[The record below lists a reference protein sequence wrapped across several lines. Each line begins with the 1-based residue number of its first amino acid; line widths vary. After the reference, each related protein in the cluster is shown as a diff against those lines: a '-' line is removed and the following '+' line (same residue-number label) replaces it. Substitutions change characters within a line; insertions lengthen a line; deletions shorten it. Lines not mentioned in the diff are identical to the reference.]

1 MKKII
6 GIAGTVKEAEN
17 SKVPGIEQAYVNDDY
32 IRAAENAGGVPL
44 ILPVV
49 NDEENIKLQVKTC
62 DAIIL
67 SGGQDINPLFYGE
80 EPHKNLGFTNL
91 RVDEYQ
97 IKLVKFALEQR
108 KRILGICRGN
118 QVLNV
123 ACGGT
128 LYQDLSEVNENTL
141 KHFQESSRYYYS
153 HRIKVEAGTIL
164 SKLLGGEALVNSFHH
179 QCIKE
184 LGKGLKAAAF
194 ASDGIIEAAE
204 MIDRDF
210 VMGVQWHPE
219 MMSANSE
226 TMMILFK
233 ELINF

>member
-17 SKVPGIEQAYVNDDY
+17 SKVLGIEQAYVNDDY

-80 EPHKNLGFTNL
+80 EPHKNLGLTNL

-97 IKLVKFALEQR
+97 IKLIKFALEQR
-108 KRILGICRGN
+108 KRILGICRGI
-118 QVLNV
+118 QILNV

-128 LYQDLSEVNENTL
+128 LYQDLSEIKEDTL

-153 HRIKVEAGTIL
+153 HKIKVEAGTAL
-164 SKLLGGEALVNSFHH
+164 SKLLGDETLVNSFHH

-194 ASDGIIEAAE
+194 ASDGVIEAAE
-204 MIDRDF
+204 MPDRNF
-210 VMGVQWHPE
+210 VIGVQWHPE
-219 MMSANSE
+219 MMSVNSE
-226 TMMILFK
+226 TMMILFR
-233 ELINF
+233 ELMNF